1 MYNRLGAVSPLD
13 GRYGESVKSLSPY
26 FSEAALMRYRL
37 YVEVEYLISLSRE
50 KKIKELNS
58 FTEAQI
64 KKLRNIY
71 QDFNVAAARNKR
83 N

>member
-1 MYNRLGAVSPLD
+1 VYNRLGAVSPLD

-37 YVEVEYLISLSRE
+37 YVEVEYIIALSRE
-50 KKIKELNS
+50 KKIKDLNS

-64 KKLRNIY
+64 KEVKKCL
-71 QDFNVAAARNKR
+71 
-83 N
+83 